1 MPRQA
6 SFSNHHRYASAS
18 DVPIRLSPQLQ
29 LFARRG
35 DARIRKTH
43 RTVAILATHRDPLP
57 IRMAKLHR
65 RRKTL

>member
-1 MPRQA
+1 M
-6 SFSNHHRYASAS
+6 
-18 DVPIRLSPQLQ
+18 PIRLSPQLQ

-35 DARIRKTH
+35 DGPIRKTH

-57 IRMAKLHR
+57 IRMAKLY